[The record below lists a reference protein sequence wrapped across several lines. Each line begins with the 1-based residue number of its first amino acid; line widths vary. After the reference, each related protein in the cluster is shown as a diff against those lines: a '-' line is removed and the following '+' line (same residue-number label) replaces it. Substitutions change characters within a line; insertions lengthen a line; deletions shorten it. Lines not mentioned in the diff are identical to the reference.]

1 MNKNQSHVRTCLI
14 VVAAGLLFAAAN
26 HSYSADAP
34 ADDWKAPAR
43 AARKQNPIPP
53 GADSSAAGK
62 KAYVANCLACHG
74 ATGKG
79 DGPAAI
85 AFTPRPKDLSDPKI
99 SSQSDGELFWKITQG
114 KTPMPSFEKLLSDTD
129 RWNVVNYVRV
139 LAPPPTTQPSSN

>member
-1 MNKNQSHVRTCLI
+1 MNENRSHGRTWLV

-26 HSYSADAP
+26 LSYSDDAP
-34 ADDWKAPAR
+34 AEDWKAPAR

-53 GADSSAAGK
+53 SADSSAAGK
-62 KAYVANCLACHG
+62 KVYVANCVACHG

-85 AFTPRPKDLSDPKI
+85 ACTPRPKDLSDPKI

-114 KTPMPSFEKLLSDTD
+114 KKPMPSFETLLSDTN
-129 RWNVVNYVRV
+129 RWNVVNYLRV
-139 LAPPPTTQPSSN
+139 LAPPPAAQPSSN